1 MDSGSGFQ
9 SLSVDLG
16 SWFPVVNGV
25 PGFRIPQAKFPGFRN
40 GDSLLWG
47 EIFNQ
52 KKISLSL
59 NFIVNVQKVYA
70 KTAERRH
77 TINLKIKLFIDT
89 NWHFLNYKE
98 VSHFRNEKVPYSFE
112 VASSTTI
119 TTMYLFKEI

>member
-1 MDSGSGFQ
+1 
-9 SLSVDLG
+9 VDLG

-25 PGFRIPQAKFPGFRN
+25 PGFRIPQAKL
-40 GDSLLWG
+40 S

-52 KKISLSL
+52 KQISLSL
-59 NFIVNVQKVYA
+59 NFIVNVQTVYA
-70 KTAERRH
+70 KTAERH

-98 VSHFRNEKVPYSFE
+98 LSHFRNEKVPYSYE
-112 VASSTTI
+112 VASSTTT

>member
-25 PGFRIPQAKFPGFRN
+25 PGFRISQAKI
-40 GDSLLWG
+40 S

-52 KKISLSL
+52 KQISLSV
-59 NFIVNVQKVYA
+59 NFIVNVQTVYA

-77 TINLKIKLFIDT
+77 TINLKIKLVIDT

-98 VSHFRNEKVPYSFE
+98 LSHFRNEKVRYSCE
-112 VASSTTI
+112 VASSTTT